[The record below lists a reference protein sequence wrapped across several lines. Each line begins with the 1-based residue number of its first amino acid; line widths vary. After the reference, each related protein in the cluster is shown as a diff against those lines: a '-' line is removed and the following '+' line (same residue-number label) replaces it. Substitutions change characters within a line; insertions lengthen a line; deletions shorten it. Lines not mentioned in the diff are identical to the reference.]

1 MIFTKKELDK
11 YILEGDIIGSLL
23 YDNDNMFMSHKW
35 LANSLPKRA
44 IYNTLYGDLLKSKTS
59 KKILDVGGGFCSLTD
74 ILVEKH
80 DYYLLDI
87 MAHDESNNLGDFLIK
102 ENWYDFKPDK
112 YDIIISNDL
121 FPNVDQRLELFLKKY
136 IPLTKEI
143 RISLT
148 YYNTPRFY
156 TTKRVDAD
164 EIFCQLAYD
173 GCQVKNIL
181 EKFFDENFEDL
192 LLNPTSLFSNGRHI
206 KIIRRKI

>member
-23 YDNDNMFMSHKW
+23 YDNDNMFTSHKW
-35 LANSLPKRA
+35 LVNSLPKRA
-44 IYNTLYGDLLKSKTS
+44 IYNILYGDLLESKTS
-59 KKILDVGGGFCSLTD
+59 KKILDIGGGFCSLTN

-87 MAHDESNNLGDFLIK
+87 MAHDETNDLGDFLIK
-102 ENWYDFKPDK
+102 ESWYDFKPDE
-112 YDIIISNDL
+112 YDIVISNDL

-192 LLNPTSLFSNGRHI
+192 LLNPPSLFSNGRYI